1 MLKDF
6 KLSDLKE
13 MSISDLT
20 ILANEIRER
29 IINVTSKNGGHLA
42 SNLGVVELTIALH
55 KVFDSP
61 HDKII
66 FDVSHQTYTHKIL
79 TGRNDAFDTLR
90 KFDGI
95 SGFAKMSESEH
106 DVFEAGHSST
116 SISAALGFLEAKE
129 EYPDQ
134 IGEVI
139 SIVGDAS
146 VTNGLCFEALNYLA
160 AKPNQK
166 MIIIINDNNMSI
178 SKNIGFIAKRYNSLR
193 VNKTM
198 TLVKKIV
205 PLRIKHAMQYYM
217 YKVDLFTSLGYKY
230 FENIDGHDFKELIS
244 KYYRSL
250 NSWNQNFDLS
260 RMSILK
266 GSSILTQD

>member
-1 MLKDF
+1 MLENF

-20 ILANEIRER
+20 ILAKEIRER

-55 KVFDSP
+55 KVFNSP

-79 TGRNDAFDTLR
+79 TGRNDQFDTLR

-129 EYPDQ
+129 EYPNQ

-139 SIVGDAS
+139 SVVGDAS

-166 MIIIINDNNMSI
+166 MIIIVNDNNMSI
-178 SKNIGFIAKRYNSLR
+178 SKNIGFIAKRYNSTSSR
-193 VNKTM
+193 VERAMRHAIEVSWRRGNLDTINEIFGYTVDFDRGKPTNSEYINSIADH
-198 TLVKKIV
+198 LKIRLDIAV
-205 PLRIKHAMQYYM
+205 LGDLIK
-217 YKVDLFTSLGYKY
+217 
-230 FENIDGHDFKELIS
+230 I
-244 KYYRSL
+244 
-250 NSWNQNFDLS
+250 
-260 RMSILK
+260 
-266 GSSILTQD
+266 

>member
-1 MLKDF
+1 MLDSF

-129 EYPDQ
+129 EYISALRQGQKEYREQVAAGKPAHPSVLDDLLDDSSANVMQ
-134 IGEVI
+134 DIGLVEI
-139 SIVGDAS
+139 PAIRIVGTRSAGRITTFPPPS
-146 VTNGLCFEALNYLA
+146 CLWQSPPAN
-160 AKPNQK
+160 
-166 MIIIINDNNMSI
+166 
-178 SKNIGFIAKRYNSLR
+178 LR
-193 VNKTM
+193 
-198 TLVKKIV
+198 
-205 PLRIKHAMQYYM
+205 
-217 YKVDLFTSLGYKY
+217 
-230 FENIDGHDFKELIS
+230 
-244 KYYRSL
+244 
-250 NSWNQNFDLS
+250 
-260 RMSILK
+260 
-266 GSSILTQD
+266 